1 MGGQGW
7 RPKKIYLPQAPLVS
21 ECFGLRVC
29 IVDFNRPNEIHKL
42 SINVHSFLGFIC
54 LKKKEPNEKKQKRKH
69 DDHVTTNSK
78 GCWNNKKLPN
88 SQIYVIKKAFSQL

>member
-1 MGGQGW
+1 M
-7 RPKKIYLPQAPLVS
+7 PEKK
-21 ECFGLRVC
+21 GTKR
-29 IVDFNRPNEIHKL
+29 
-42 SINVHSFLGFIC
+42 
-54 LKKKEPNEKKQKRKH
+54 KKQKRKH